1 MAANRATASAWTE
14 PEPQE
19 NARSW
24 STAVPY
30 DLLDQD
36 DNMFQQPNARAA
48 AASAPTTR
56 LRAVPTRA
64 AAAAPAGRARS
75 APRRAEMPDA
85 HPAPVALPTAKTGR
99 LFEAAPAANPLQGAS
114 TARMALLGAG
124 LLAGVV
130 VMYLVVSAVIHWTQ
144 VTMDDLAY
152 GRPRTTHMEAIVGHN
167 DSAEQPTKF
176 IGLNLDR
183 QVTVFE
189 IPAGDANKASVIN
202 GPYLFGEGEDL
213 TPVHLN
219 TLDVNGDTKPD
230 LIVSVKDEQ
239 IVYINDNGSFRA
251 INPDEKALLEQQA
264 AAQQK

>member
-1 MAANRATASAWTE
+1 MANRANAASRYE
-14 PEPQE
+14 PDPQE
-19 NARSW
+19 QSRTW
-24 STAVPY
+24 LST
-30 DLLDQD
+30 DQFDQLLDQNED
-36 DNMFQQPNARAA
+36 LFQQPSGRAA

-56 LRAVPTRA
+56 LRAVPNRAA
-64 AAAAPAGRARS
+64 AAAAPARARS
-75 APRRAEMPDA
+75 APRRAETPEA
-85 HPAPVALPTAKTGR
+85 YAAPAAMPTAKTGR
-99 LFEAAPAANPLQGAS
+99 LFEAAPAATPLQGAS
-114 TARMALLGAG
+114 TARMALIGAG

-130 VMYLVVSAVIHWTQ
+130 VMYMVVSAVIQWTQ
-144 VTMDDLAY
+144 ITMDDLAY
-152 GRPRTTHMEAIVGHN
+152 GRPRTTHMEAVVGHN

-176 IGLNLDR
+176 IGLNLNR

-219 TLDVNGDTKPD
+219 TLDVNGDAKPD